1 MSTERGTPAQV
12 IVRETDANL
21 GHNQDTLRRSNPFDT
36 PFAADLYSAA
46 NLVSEV
52 RTVSKRMPAVFFSA
66 VVVFAAL
73 SAPAAFG
80 QGPTLTPQNSNTTAL
95 LIAVSPVDEN
105 IVWAVGTNSTYVVT
119 TDGGNTWRTGIVPT
133 GNSNDVQLRD
143 VQGVS
148 DQIAYAM
155 AIGNYPTDFAI
166 YKTEDGG
173 HTWTQQFDNTL
184 VGAFYDCMAFWTPT
198 NGIAHSDS
206 VNGVFPDLIT
216 TDGMTWQSIANNM
229 PPALPGEA
237 SFSSSGTCVATQGTG
252 NAWIATGGS
261 SIARIL
267 ATTDGG
273 STWAAYDTPLHSS
286 PSAGGF
292 TVAFRDASNGIL
304 GGGDLSPT
312 NASITAQAA
321 TSNDGGQ
328 TWQLTN
334 RPPVGYAIFGLAYLT
349 NTTGF
354 GGGQLHNSG
363 RLQTSG
369 RLQSV
374 RLRSG
379 RRQARRSPTDYTR
392 YVVVTADLGGAA
404 WTPDEGTTWYPL
416 SGITG
421 YWAVAFANPQ
431 NGWMVGLNGSILK
444 VSFP

>member
-1 MSTERGTPAQV
+1 M
-12 IVRETDANL
+12 
-21 GHNQDTLRRSNPFDT
+21 
-36 PFAADLYSAA
+36 
-46 NLVSEV
+46 
-52 RTVSKRMPAVFFSA
+52 SKRMPAFFLFA

-73 SAPAAFG
+73 GAPAAFA

-133 GNSNDVQLRD
+133 GNSDDIQLRD

-148 DQIAYAM
+148 DQIAYVM
-155 AIGNYPTDFAI
+155 SIGNYPTDFAI
-166 YKTEDGG
+166 YKTQDGG

-206 VNGVFPDLIT
+206 VNGVFPDLRT
-216 TDGMTWQSIANNM
+216 TDGVTWQSIANNM

-237 SFSSSGTCVATQGTG
+237 SFSSSGTCVATQGTS

-273 STWAAYDTPLHSS
+273 NTWAAYDTPLHSS

-304 GGGDLSPT
+304 GGGDLGPSTPPRQPRPQPHMTAATLGSSPT
-312 NASITAQAA
+312 GRPLAIPS
-321 TSNDGGQ
+321 SG
-328 TWQLTN
+328 WLT
-334 RPPVGYAIFGLAYLT
+334 
-349 NTTGF
+349 
-354 GGGQLHNSG
+354 
-363 RLQTSG
+363 
-369 RLQSV
+369 
-374 RLRSG
+374 
-379 RRQARRSPTDYTR
+379 
-392 YVVVTADLGGAA
+392 
-404 WTPDEGTTWYPL
+404 
-416 SGITG
+416 
-421 YWAVAFANPQ
+421 
-431 NGWMVGLNGSILK
+431 
-444 VSFP
+444 

>member
-1 MSTERGTPAQV
+1 
-12 IVRETDANL
+12 
-21 GHNQDTLRRSNPFDT
+21 
-36 PFAADLYSAA
+36 
-46 NLVSEV
+46 
-52 RTVSKRMPAVFFSA
+52 VSKHMPAVFLFA

-73 SAPAAFG
+73 GAPAAFA

-119 TDGGNTWRTGIVPT
+119 TNGGNTWRTGIVPT

-166 YKTEDGG
+166 YKTQDGG
-173 HTWTQQFDNTL
+173 HTWTQEFDNTL

-206 VNGVFPDLIT
+206 VNGVFPDLRT
-216 TDGMTWQSIANNM
+216 TDGVTWQSIANNM

-273 STWAAYDTPLHSS
+273 NTWAAYDTPLHSS

-304 GGGDLSPT
+304 GGGDLGAV
-312 NASITAQAA
+312 NASSAAQTAA
-321 TSNDGGQ
+321 SHDGGH

-334 RPPVGYAIFGLAYLT
+334 RPPVGYPVFGLAYLS

-354 GGGQLHNSG
+354 GGQRHLCACGAKRG
-363 RLQTSG
+363 
-369 RLQSV
+369 
-374 RLRSG
+374 
-379 RRQARRSPTDYTR
+379 PTDYSR
-392 YVVVTADLGGAA
+392 YVVVTADVGGAA
-404 WTPDEGTTWYPL
+404 WTPDEGTTWNALP
-416 SGITG
+416 GVTG

-431 NGWMVGLNGSILK
+431 NGWMVGLNGTILK

>member
-1 MSTERGTPAQV
+1 MDSEFQNFLSSGA
-12 IVRETDANL
+12 A
-21 GHNQDTLRRSNPFDT
+21 GFDT
-36 PFAADLYSAA
+36 TFGADLYSAA
-46 NLVSEV
+46 NPVSEV
-52 RTVSKRMPAVFFSA
+52 RTVSKHKPAVFLFA
-66 VVVFAAL
+66 VVILAAL
-73 SAPAAFG
+73 SATAAFG
-80 QGPTLTPQNSNTTAL
+80 QGPTLTPQTSNTTAL

-105 IVWAVGTNSTYVVT
+105 IVWAVGTNSTFVVT

-148 DQIAYAM
+148 DQIAYAL

-166 YKTEDGG
+166 YKTQDGG

-184 VGAFYDCMAFWTPT
+184 VGAFYDCFAFWTPT

-206 VNGVFPDLIT
+206 VNGVFPDLRT

-237 SFSSSGTCVATQGTG
+237 SFSSSGTCVATQGTS

-261 SIARIL
+261 AIARIL

-273 STWAAYDTPLHSS
+273 NTWAAYDTPLHSS

-292 TVAFRDASNGIL
+292 SVAFRDASNGIL

-354 GGGQLHNSG
+354 GGGQLHNGG

-369 RLQSV
+369 RLH
-374 RLRSG
+374 G
-379 RRQARRSPTDYTR
+379 ARRPVRRAPTDYTR

-404 WTPDEGTTWYPL
+404 WTPDEGTTWNTLP
-416 SGITG
+416 GING

-431 NGWMVGLNGSILK
+431 NGWMVGLNGTILK